1 MRLRAVVFTPT
12 GRLPALDAVLLQ
24 FGWDPIVTTV
34 ESEVLES
41 VGSRTAGL
49 IVIGPGG
56 AFNTEGIALIRTV
69 RMRDPWCPVLLFTA
83 SSSEAFAIEALRAG
97 ATDLLLESSSAGEIA
112 EAVSRISERAGDD
125 VPETEPLQGRE
136 RMVGTSV
143 PARQVR
149 EAIRRAAAIDSN
161 VLITGETGT
170 GKELV
175 AQLIHANSPRRK
187 QPLVSINCAAIPDTL
202 LESELFG
209 YERGAFTGAVT
220 STPGKLEQASGGT
233 IFFDEIGDMS
243 LYAQA
248 KILRAIES
256 REVCRLGGRRTVR
269 VDVRVVAATHR
280 DLDELAMTDTF
291 RKDLY
296 FRINVARVHVA
307 PLRERRHDIPLL
319 VEHYIREYNRTFHAH
334 VREVEAE
341 TLDRLIAYEWPGN
354 VRELRNVIESAFSA
368 RPSGRITWVDLP
380 EWLQRRLGQSC
391 MADGEPERIVSAL
404 AATNWNKSK
413 AAAKLQWSRMTLYR
427 KMAKYQIH
435 VSQPCSDSD
444 SACDTARESAP
455 SPPL

>member
-1 MRLRAVVFTPT
+1 MRLRAVLFTPP
-12 GRLPALDAVLLQ
+12 GRLPALDAVLRQ
-24 FGWDPIVTTV
+24 FGWDPIVTAV
-34 ESEVLES
+34 ESAVLET
-41 VGSRTAGL
+41 VASRTAGL

-56 AFNTEGIALIRTV
+56 AFNTEGIALIRSV

-97 ATDLLLESSSAGEIA
+97 ATDLLLESASTGEIA
-112 EAVSRISERAGDD
+112 EAVARISERVVDD
-125 VPETEPLQGRE
+125 IPEAEPLQGRE
-136 RMVGTSV
+136 RLVGTSV

-149 EAIRRAAAIDSN
+149 DAIRRAAGVDSN

-256 REVCRLGGRRTVR
+256 REVCRLGGRRPVR

-319 VEHYIREYNRTFHAH
+319 VEHYIREYNRTFHTH
-334 VREVEAE
+334 VRDVDGE

-354 VRELRNVIESAFSA
+354 VRELRNVIESAFSS
-368 RPSGRITWVDLP
+368 RPAGRITWIDLP
-380 EWLQRRLGQSC
+380 EWLHRRLGEP
-391 MADGEPERIVSAL
+391 ALATGEPERIVSAL
-404 AATNWNKSK
+404 ASTNWNKSK

-427 KMAKYQIH
+427 KMAKYQID
-435 VSQPCSDSD
+435 VSQPRDGGDSG
-444 SACDTARESAP
+444 CDTAGESAL
-455 SPPL
+455 SLSR